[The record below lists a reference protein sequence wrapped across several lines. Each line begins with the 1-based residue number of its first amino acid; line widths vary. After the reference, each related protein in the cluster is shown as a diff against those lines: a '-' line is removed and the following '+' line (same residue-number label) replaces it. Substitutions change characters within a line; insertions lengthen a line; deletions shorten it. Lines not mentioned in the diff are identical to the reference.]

1 MQSNK
6 IDIQDLTVEEL
17 QNLQQEAKQL
27 IETKKEENITQAYEQ
42 ILNIAELVG
51 FTVPDLLAWGQQ
63 RTKVKTRK
71 PVLPRYMSKTN
82 VNDTWTGRGKRPH
95 WLVAEINKGAK
106 LEDFLIP

>member
-42 ILNIAELVG
+42 IL
-51 FTVPDLLAWGQQ
+51 
-63 RTKVKTRK
+63 
-71 PVLPRYMSKTN
+71 
-82 VNDTWTGRGKRPH
+82 
-95 WLVAEINKGAK
+95 K
-106 LEDFLIP
+106 LHEQNQL

>member
-42 ILNIAELVG
+42 ILKLHEQNQWMKSGNAPRSKAPASSSASS
-51 FTVPDLLAWGQQ
+51 TPKPASASAATAAS
-63 RTKVKTRK
+63 TKS
-71 PVLPRYMSKTN
+71 PA
-82 VNDTWTGRGKRPH
+82 GR
-95 WLVAEINKGAK
+95 A
-106 LEDFLIP
+106 